1 MAMLLGN
8 GILYFTNAFGL
19 LGIIPTFIV
28 GLVGDILLLIGVL
41 FGFLRMMMNGDF
53 FGFIYYDIRKL
64 VIQLVV
70 TTAMMLSQ
78 WVPLLNLFT
87 GFVLVVINS
96 FNLSVFS

>member
-1 MAMLLGN
+1 MALLLGN
-8 GILYFTNAFGL
+8 GILYLTNAFGL
-19 LGIIPTFIV
+19 LGVLPTFFV

-70 TTAMMLSQ
+70 TVAMMLS
-78 WVPLLNLFT
+78 
-87 GFVLVVINS
+87 
-96 FNLSVFS
+96 